1 MTLVLI
7 VDDDSSIRK
16 TVAAGL
22 RARHLEVEVASNGS
36 DALAILQEMRPDV
49 VVLDLGLPDVDGID
63 VVRTIRMQSK
73 VPIIVLSA
81 DGSESRKVLA
91 LELGADDYVTK
102 PFSIAE
108 LGARVKVAL
117 RHQSIDSQEE
127 TVISE
132 IRAGNIRIELTEHR
146 CWVDGE
152 LIELTPKEFGM
163 LVVLARRPGKLV
175 PHHVL
180 LQEVWGPGY
189 QRETQYLRVYASHLR
204 RKLGDKP
211 GTPDIKADSGVGYR
225 LILDSTSDDECE
237 PKVWP

>member
-1 MTLVLI
+1 MSLVLV
-7 VDDDSSIRK
+7 VDDDASIRK

-22 RARHLEVEVASNGS
+22 RARHFDVEVAPNGTE
-36 DALAILQEMRPDV
+36 ALRILQELNPAV
-49 VVLDLGLPDVDGID
+49 VVLDLGLPDIDGID
-63 VVRTIRMQSK
+63 VVRKVREQSR

-102 PFSIAE
+102 PFSIVE
-108 LGARVKVAL
+108 LVARVRVSL
-117 RHQSIDSQEE
+117 RHQSLDSLEE
-127 TVISE
+127 TTLRE
-132 IRAGNIRIELTEHR
+132 IRTGNIRIDLMEHR
-146 CWVDGE
+146 CWVDE
-152 LIELTPKEFGM
+152 EQIDLTPKEFNM

-175 PHHVL
+175 PHRVL

-225 LILDSTSDDECE
+225 LILDTSSEDE
-237 PKVWP
+237 

>member
-1 MTLVLI
+1 MSLVLV
-7 VDDDSSIRK
+7 VDDDASIRK

-22 RARHLEVEVASNGS
+22 RARHFDVEVAANGI
-36 DALAILQEMRPDV
+36 DALQALRQVHPSV
-49 VVLDLGLPDVDGID
+49 VVLDLGLPDIDGID
-63 VVRTIRMQSK
+63 VVRKVRAQSR

-102 PFSIAE
+102 PFSIVE
-108 LGARVKVAL
+108 LVARVRVAL
-117 RHQSIDSQEE
+117 RHQSANGSQESA
-127 TVISE
+127 IKE
-132 IRAGNIRIELTEHR
+132 IRAGNVVIDLVEHR

-152 LIELTPKEFGM
+152 TIDLTPKEFNM

-175 PHHVL
+175 PHRVL
-180 LQEVWGPGY
+180 LQEVWGPEY

-211 GTPDIKADSGVGYR
+211 GTPDIKVDSGIGYR
-225 LILDSTSDDECE
+225 LVLDSSSEDESQH
-237 PKVWP
+237 

>member
-1 MTLVLI
+1 MTLVLV

-22 RARHLEVEVASNGS
+22 RARHFDVEVASSGTE
-36 DALAILQEMRPDV
+36 ALEVLQQMKPNV
-49 VVLDLGLPDVDGID
+49 VVLDLGLPDIDGID
-63 VVRTIRMQSK
+63 VVRTVRNQSK
-73 VPIIVLSA
+73 IPIIVLSA

-102 PFSIAE
+102 PFSINE
-108 LGARVKVAL
+108 LGARVRVAL
-117 RHQSIDSQEE
+117 RHQPSESFNA
-127 TVISE
+127 TVLSE
-132 IRAGNIRIELTEHR
+132 IRTGNIRIDLSEHR
-146 CWVDGE
+146 CWVDEE
-152 LIELTPKEFGM
+152 LIDLTPKEFNM

-175 PHHVL
+175 PHRVL

-204 RKLGDKP
+204 RKLGDRP

-225 LILDSTSDDECE
+225 LTLDTSSDNE
-237 PKVWP
+237 

>member
-1 MTLVLI
+1 MSLVLV
-7 VDDDSSIRK
+7 VDDDASIRK

-22 RARHLEVEVASNGS
+22 RARHFDVEVAPNGTE
-36 DALAILQEMRPDV
+36 ALRILQELNPAV
-49 VVLDLGLPDVDGID
+49 VVLDLGLPDIDGID
-63 VVRTIRMQSK
+63 VVRKVREQSR

-102 PFSIAE
+102 PFSIVE
-108 LGARVKVAL
+108 LVARVRVSL
-117 RHQSIDSQEE
+117 RHQSLDSLEE
-127 TVISE
+127 TALRE
-132 IRAGNIRIELTEHR
+132 IRTGNIRIDLMEHR
-146 CWVDGE
+146 CWVDE
-152 LIELTPKEFGM
+152 EQIDLTPKEFNM

-175 PHHVL
+175 PHRVL

-225 LILDSTSDDECE
+225 LILGTSSEDE
-237 PKVWP
+237 